1 MDNHSYDFEYTDPRV
16 AQRAERARSRAEEA
30 SRRSD
35 RFPSS
40 PSNRRQNS
48 AFDDA
53 QARMRAQEGRCCGP
67 RSRRGS
73 QAGST
78 RSAHRASG
86 AQIPEYHGRQDRR
99 SRTRQG
105 TRPSDSTRVGQPFED
120 RFPQS
125 RKRPAQ
131 ESRSERRADKPL
143 DSRQERAAQR
153 ARQKERRRPETT
165 REGSHSRATASRG
178 ANHHA
183 GSNRPSKCGGR
194 HRRARASSGTR
205 YQKIDQ
211 NLGTLISTR
220 IILAVLTVL
229 LAVAAVSVVGRF
241 FMGNQQTEGTYVA
254 DSAKKIA
261 TIAQSSKLSES
272 EVASRLEAIGVEE
285 KWAEEAAILSQTDIR
300 FQQIAENSKAFG
312 EEGSEVSNKLIKL
325 AVSDPEAIDY
335 VAGFADNYPQEKGQ
349 AYKGSVNK
357 GTFPVLYQ
365 WDKSWGYTTYS
376 GTAFS
381 CTGCGPT
388 AMSMVYMGLT
398 GEGDKTPADMA
409 EYARENGFETENQ
422 GTLNEFFSNAAE
434 SFGFSFDELD
444 VESASLTEALDA
456 GKVIICNVGEG
467 DFTDDGHF
475 IVITGFDENGD
486 LKVNDP
492 FSSVNSKKS
501 WDIDEII
508 VQTIALYAFE

>member
-1 MDNHSYDFEYTDPRV
+1 MDNHSYDFEYTDSRV

-35 RFPSS
+35 RFPAS
-40 PSNRRQNS
+40 PSPNRRQNS

-53 QARMRAQEGRCCGP
+53 QARMRAQEGRSG
-67 RSRRGS
+67 RSRSHNGS
-73 QAGST
+73 RAGSV
-78 RSAHRASG
+78 RNAHRAFG
-86 AQIPEYHGRQDRR
+86 AQIPEYRGRQDRSTNTQRDAR
-99 SRTRQG
+99 SGDSVRSNRAFEERFPN
-105 TRPSDSTRVGQPFED
+105 RPSPS
-120 RFPQS
+120 
-125 RKRPAQ
+125 
-131 ESRSERRADKPL
+131 SRSGRVAGKPL

-153 ARQKERRRPETT
+153 ARLKDRSRPESPQEGT
-165 REGSHSRATASRG
+165 RRHAARSKSGTRHATPSR
-178 ANHHA
+178 
-183 GSNRPSKCGGR
+183 NRKRTDHG
-194 HRRARASSGTR
+194 RARSSSGSR

-241 FMGNQQTEGTYVA
+241 FIGNQQTEGTYVA

-261 TIAQSSKLSES
+261 TIAQSSKLSET
-272 EVASRLEAIGVEE
+272 EVASRLEAIGVEDN
-285 KWAEEAAILSQTDIR
+285 WAEEAAILSQTDAR
-300 FQQIAENSKAFG
+300 FQRIAEESDAFG
-312 EEGSEVSNKLIKL
+312 KEGPEVSNKLIKL
-325 AVSDPEAIDY
+325 AVSDPEAVDY
-335 VAGFADNYPQEKGQ
+335 VASFAGNYPQKNGQ
-349 AYKGSVNK
+349 AYKDPVAK

-365 WDKSWGYTTYS
+365 WDKRWGYTTYS

-409 EYARENGFETENQ
+409 AYARENGFETENQ
-422 GTLNEFFSNAAE
+422 GTLNEFFSNAAG
-434 SFGFSFDELD
+434 SFGFSCDELD
-444 VESASLTEALDA
+444 VESAALTEALDA
-456 GKVIICNVGEG
+456 GKVVICNVGEG

-492 FSSVNSKKS
+492 YSSINSEKS
-501 WDIDEII
+501 WDLDEII
-508 VQTIALYAFE
+508 AQTIALYAFAK

>member
-35 RFPSS
+35 RFPSPS
-40 PSNRRQNS
+40 PNRRQNS

-53 QARMRAQEGRCCGP
+53 QARMRAQEGRSSNP
-67 RSRRGS
+67 RSRRGP
-73 QAGST
+73 QAGSA

-86 AQIPEYHGRQDRR
+86 AQIPEYRGRQDC
-99 SRTRQG
+99 RTR
-105 TRPSDSTRVGQPFED
+105 TRRETPSSDSARAVQPFEG
-120 RFPQS
+120 RS
-125 RKRPAQ
+125 SKRPTPS
-131 ESRSERRADKPL
+131 SRNGRMADKPL

-153 ARQKERRRPETT
+153 ARQKERRRPERPEEGT
-165 REGSHSRATASRG
+165 RRDASEGKGRTR
-178 ANHHA
+178 HA
-183 GSNRPSKCGGR
+183 GPK
-194 HRRARASSGTR
+194 RRSRRTDRRRTGASSGSR

-241 FMGNQQTEGTYVA
+241 FIGNQQTEGTYVA

-272 EVASRLEAIGVEE
+272 EVASRLEAIGVEDN
-285 KWAEEAAILSQTDIR
+285 WAEEAAILSQTDAR
-300 FQQIAENSKAFG
+300 FQRIAEESDAFG
-312 EEGSEVSNKLIKL
+312 KEGPEVSNKLIKL
-325 AVSDPEAIDY
+325 AVSDSEAVDY
-335 VAGFADNYPQEKGQ
+335 VAGFAGNYPQKNGQ
-349 AYKGSVNK
+349 AYKDPVAK

-365 WDKSWGYTTYS
+365 WDKRWGYTTYS

-422 GTLNEFFSNAAE
+422 GTLNEFFSNAAG
-434 SFGFSFDELD
+434 SFGFSCDELD
-444 VESASLTEALDA
+444 VESAALTEALDA
-456 GKVIICNVGEG
+456 GKVVICNVGEG

-492 FSSVNSKKS
+492 YSSINSEKP
-501 WDIDEII
+501 WDLDEII
-508 VQTIALYAFE
+508 AQTIALYAFAK